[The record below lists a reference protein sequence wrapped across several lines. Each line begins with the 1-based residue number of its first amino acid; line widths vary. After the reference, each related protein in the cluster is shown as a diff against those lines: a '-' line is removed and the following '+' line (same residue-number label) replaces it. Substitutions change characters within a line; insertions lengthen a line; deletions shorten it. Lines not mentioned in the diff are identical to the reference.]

1 MDRTTSGA
9 PLRIGVLGCADIAWR
24 NTLPAVLRVPEV
36 RLTAIA
42 SRDAAKARTF
52 TDRFGGAPV
61 QGYENLL
68 ARDDV
73 DAVYVALPTALHH
86 HWARRALLAGKHAW
100 VEKPLAATAAEAGD
114 LIELARTHQRVL
126 MDNFMFLQHSQ
137 HARVAELVAEGRIGE
152 PRSFS
157 SSFGIPPRP
166 DGDVRYSAELGGG
179 ALLDVGVYTVRAAQ
193 LVLGDEL
200 EVVGSVLRMDP
211 DRGVDVAG
219 AALLHDPDGRTAE
232 LGFGFEHGYRSMYAV
247 WGSEGRL
254 WLERAFT
261 PPVSH
266 QPVLRIEG
274 RGRYEELSL
283 ATDDQF
289 AQQVRTFARAVRE
302 GGDRRPYEDTLL
314 RHATLVDSIRAA
326 GRPAAG

>member
-1 MDRTTSGA
+1 MDLTTTNA

-42 SRDAAKARTF
+42 SRDLAKARTF

-61 QGYENLL
+61 EGYENLL

-86 HWARRALLAGKHAW
+86 QWAARAMLAGKHAW
-100 VEKPLAATAAEAGD
+100 VEKPLAATAAQAGE
-114 LIELARTHQRVL
+114 LVRLARTHERVL
-126 MDNFMFLQHSQ
+126 MDNFMFLHHSQ
-137 HARVAELVAEGRIGE
+137 HAAVAKLIAEGRIGE

-157 SSFGIPPRP
+157 SRFGIPPRP
-166 DGDVRYSAELGGG
+166 ADDVRYDADLGGG

-193 LVLGDEL
+193 LVLGDDL
-200 EVVGSVLRMDP
+200 AVAGSVLRMDAE
-211 DRGVDVAG
+211 RHVDVAG
-219 AALLHDPDGRTAE
+219 SALLHTPDGRTAE

-261 PPVSH
+261 PPVTH
-266 QPVLRIEG
+266 QPVLRVERQG
-274 RGRYEELSL
+274 HYEEISLS
-283 ATDDQF
+283 TDDQF
-289 AQQVRTFARAVRE
+289 AGPVRAFAHVVRE
-302 GGDRRPYEDTLL
+302 GADRRPYEDTLL
-314 RHATLVDSIRAA
+314 RHAALIDAIRAV
-326 GRPAAG
+326 GRPATG